1 MSIFSERLRSLR
13 SIRGQTQ
20 KELGKLVGKSRE
32 TICKYEIGD
41 REPDLNALDELA
53 KYFGVTTDYILG
65 RTDEPAFPDKKTYK
79 NPYNHLR
86 EFETHLKDRKFLQY
100 IKLAVRIK
108 DNDLDFESIEKMV
121 NNMIK
126 FKNKISSNS
135 K

>member
-13 SIRGQTQ
+13 SRRGQTQ
-20 KELGKLVGKSRE
+20 EELGKLVGKSRE
-32 TICKYEIGD
+32 AICKYEIGD

-65 RTDEPAFPDKKTYK
+65 RTDELAFPDKNTYK
-79 NPYNHLR
+79 NPYKHLR
-86 EFETHLKDRKFLQY
+86 EFETYLKDKNFLQY